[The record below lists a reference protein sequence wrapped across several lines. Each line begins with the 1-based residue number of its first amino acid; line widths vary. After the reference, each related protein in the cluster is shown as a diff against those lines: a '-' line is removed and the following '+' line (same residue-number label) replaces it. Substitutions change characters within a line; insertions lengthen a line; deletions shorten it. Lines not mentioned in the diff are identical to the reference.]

1 MGSVR
6 KASQESLSHSLCST
20 SVRKA
25 SQESLA
31 CSLHLLLC
39 HTPGLSRERGG
50 SPQGLCLLGF
60 HQPFRPEELWIIPE
74 SQPGISKSEGAM
86 STRIALAVA
95 HHPFLCVQRRV
106 STPFPSCPAR
116 HRGETEAGEAGGGCS
131 LEHMKLRTPQLKYPP
146 VPASL
151 REESS
156 SHTSLLEVLMGY
168 KRCSKFAHVAV
179 QTHGSLLSGTQG
191 GSIGRLVPSETDRG
205 DRATLYNGSVMKCLR
220 EHLRVLSVDTHWGLL
235 CVNTAHFLLCCSV
248 VWWLPLRTTHYAQLR
263 PNTQE
268 KSKHRSKHWS
278 NSLA

>member
-1 MGSVR
+1 MISSVCCCCPWQFRRRVEISAVLVPTHSFPSSQKTGSQVLLSPYLRMEEALGSVR

-116 HRGETEAGEAGGGCS
+116 HRGETEAGEAG
-131 LEHMKLRTPQLKYPP
+131 
-146 VPASL
+146 
-151 REESS
+151 
-156 SHTSLLEVLMGY
+156 
-168 KRCSKFAHVAV
+168 
-179 QTHGSLLSGTQG
+179 
-191 GSIGRLVPSETDRG
+191 
-205 DRATLYNGSVMKCLR
+205 
-220 EHLRVLSVDTHWGLL
+220 WG
-235 CVNTAHFLLCCSV
+235 V
-248 VWWLPLRTTHYAQLR
+248 
-263 PNTQE
+263 
-268 KSKHRSKHWS
+268 
-278 NSLA
+278 